1 MKNNMSNPREENK
14 TKYYYYIAAIISLIL
29 AILFV
34 IKFIPQDSVSYLSVI
49 STLFVVFI
57 FVFFGWTLVSAFQEN
72 SPPIVKFF
80 EGVFSN
86 ISSYQ
91 GDQEVHVRV
100 ASDTQIAVKTLF
112 NKFSLLFLA
121 LSILL
126 INLSSNYG
134 YLSIWTLF
142 IIFGFSINKSIKNT
156 STYTDNHFQNSE
168 NLFYE
173 IIGLFLLLLVSFSIP
188 NEPNENVFG
197 KYWHK
202 IIPNFELNSTYAPTD
217 NDVNSFTVVPN
228 MSIYTINQ
236 ARSINFDRF
245 NGDKSSDLQL
255 IRVNDQGSNTTIKNG
270 VLSDD
275 IIRGMLIAN
284 NNQKEA
290 KNISHERGLI
300 EELNN
305 ASYEKQYF
313 YLKNTNDRSNV
324 FWIKNNIT
332 YKEYW
337 PLLMATFISFL
348 AFIFSILKLIIA
360 FDARKQ
366 KKDSKDYAEKILA
379 ILKYAEVACKDKRKK
394 ELLDSI
400 IKSLFNRKIKS
411 LSGISA
417 SENQGLLDDIESN
430 YMKLDL
436 VDDEGLD
443 KDAIL
448 GESLKAI
455 EDEFLPRYDNLSEAY
470 INKNLLPYSKKH
482 RQMIDIDFRDCNES
496 AEHVDKGMHV
506 GDMLDIDPHSRL
518 FIFIYDF
525 IFSVIV
531 IYFVIVLFTHQWLPT
546 EAAVVSS
553 VAGVIMYMNRDWM
566 NNLIAG
572 YIIWRDK
579 LISLGEWIQI
589 PEDNI
594 NGFVVEITQSNFKIA
609 NFGGTEV
616 SLPISDAISKPF
628 HSYKKTKK
636 SGHRIK
642 RRMMINIRSIK
653 EIKIEDITD
662 DDIKDK
668 VTKACN
674 KPVSA
679 LCSNLELFRKY
690 ITEYLIDQP
699 YINNNN
705 FLMVRE
711 LDATEMGV
719 PIEVYAFVE
728 PLLSVYSKDEN
739 HGACIRHYDRVVY
752 EAVQSEIFE
761 HLIRAAR
768 AFKLEQFQTESDS
781 SKEKKQGEKIIN
793 MV

>member
-1 MKNNMSNPREENK
+1 MSNPREENK
-14 TKYYYYIAAIISLIL
+14 TKYYYIAAIISIIF

-34 IKFIPQDSVSYLSVI
+34 YKFITKDNTGVSYYPL
-49 STLFVVFI
+49 TLGVFFI

-100 ASDTQIAVKTLF
+100 ASDTQIWVKTLF

-126 INLSSNYG
+126 INLSSNYW
-134 YLSIWTLF
+134 YLSIWKLF
-142 IIFGFSINKSIKNT
+142 IIFGFSINKSVKNT

-188 NEPNENVFG
+188 NENIFE

-202 IIPNFELNSTYAPTD
+202 IIPNFELNNTYAPTD

-228 MSIYTINQ
+228 MSIYTIDQ

-255 IRVNDQGSNTTIKNG
+255 IRVNDHDSNTTIKNG

-366 KKDSKDYAEKILA
+366 KIDSKDYAEKILA
-379 ILKYAEVACKDKRKK
+379 ILKYAEVACTDKDEKIVLKK
-394 ELLDSI
+394 TKEC
-400 IKSLFNRKIKS
+400 FF
-411 LSGISA
+411 
-417 SENQGLLDDIESN
+417 SENKNLSSKLESDETGLIEAITKDRSDT
-430 YMKLDL
+430 DL
-436 VDDEGLD
+436 REILKVVED
-443 KDAIL
+443 K
-448 GESLKAI
+448 
-455 EDEFLPRYDNLSEAY
+455 FLPRYENLSEAY

-496 AEHVDKGMHV
+496 AEYVDKGMHV

-553 VAGVIMYMNRDWM
+553 VAGVVMYMNRDWM

-653 EIKIEDITD
+653 DIKIEDITD

-761 HLIRAAR
+761 HLIHAAR

-781 SKEKKQGEKIIN
+781 SKEKNRAKKLSIWSS
-793 MV
+793 MTPY

>member
-1 MKNNMSNPREENK
+1 
-14 TKYYYYIAAIISLIL
+14 
-29 AILFV
+29 
-34 IKFIPQDSVSYLSVI
+34 
-49 STLFVVFI
+49 
-57 FVFFGWTLVSAFQEN
+57 
-72 SPPIVKFF
+72 
-80 EGVFSN
+80 
-86 ISSYQ
+86 
-91 GDQEVHVRV
+91 
-100 ASDTQIAVKTLF
+100 
-112 NKFSLLFLA
+112 
-121 LSILL
+121 
-126 INLSSNYG
+126 
-134 YLSIWTLF
+134 
-142 IIFGFSINKSIKNT
+142 
-156 STYTDNHFQNSE
+156 
-168 NLFYE
+168 
-173 IIGLFLLLLVSFSIP
+173 
-188 NEPNENVFG
+188 
-197 KYWHK
+197 
-202 IIPNFELNSTYAPTD
+202 
-217 NDVNSFTVVPN
+217 
-228 MSIYTINQ
+228 
-236 ARSINFDRF
+236 
-245 NGDKSSDLQL
+245 
-255 IRVNDQGSNTTIKNG
+255 
-270 VLSDD
+270 
-275 IIRGMLIAN
+275 
-284 NNQKEA
+284 
-290 KNISHERGLI
+290 
-300 EELNN
+300 
-305 ASYEKQYF
+305 
-313 YLKNTNDRSNV
+313 
-324 FWIKNNIT
+324 
-332 YKEYW
+332 
-337 PLLMATFISFL
+337 
-348 AFIFSILKLIIA
+348 
-360 FDARKQ
+360 
-366 KKDSKDYAEKILA
+366 
-379 ILKYAEVACKDKRKK
+379 
-394 ELLDSI
+394 
-400 IKSLFNRKIKS
+400 
-411 LSGISA
+411 
-417 SENQGLLDDIESN
+417 LLDDIESN

-728 PLLSVYSKDEN
+728 PMLSVYSNNEN

-761 HLIRAAR
+761 HLIHAAR

>member
-1 MKNNMSNPREENK
+1 
-14 TKYYYYIAAIISLIL
+14 
-29 AILFV
+29 
-34 IKFIPQDSVSYLSVI
+34 
-49 STLFVVFI
+49 
-57 FVFFGWTLVSAFQEN
+57 LVS
-72 SPPIVKFF
+72 V
-80 EGVFSN
+80 
-86 ISSYQ
+86 
-91 GDQEVHVRV
+91 
-100 ASDTQIAVKTLF
+100 
-112 NKFSLLFLA
+112 
-121 LSILL
+121 
-126 INLSSNYG
+126 
-134 YLSIWTLF
+134 
-142 IIFGFSINKSIKNT
+142 
-156 STYTDNHFQNSE
+156 
-168 NLFYE
+168 
-173 IIGLFLLLLVSFSIP
+173 SIP
-188 NEPNENVFG
+188 NENIFE

-202 IIPNFELNSTYAPTD
+202 IIPNFELNSTYTPTD

-228 MSIYTINQ
+228 MSIYTIDQ

-255 IRVNDQGSNTTIKNG
+255 IRVNDQDSNTTIKNG

-275 IIRGMLIAN
+275 IIRCMLIAN

-290 KNISHERGLI
+290 KNISYERGLI

-313 YLKNTNDRSNV
+313 YLKNKNDRSNV

-337 PLLMATFISFL
+337 PLLMATFTSFL

-366 KKDSKDYAEKILA
+366 ERDDKDYAEKILA
-379 ILKYAEVACKDKRKK
+379 ILKYAEVAWTNDKVKMNLLEKAKD
-394 ELLDSI
+394 D
-400 IKSLFNRKIKS
+400 LFGKNTT
-411 LSGISA
+411 LSNKLESDK
-417 SENQGLLDDIESN
+417 QGLL
-430 YMKLDL
+430 
-436 VDDEGLD
+436 
-443 KDAIL
+443 
-448 GESLKAI
+448 KAI
-455 EDEFLPRYDNLSEAY
+455 TNPKKFISLEGKGITLKNILKFVEDNFLPRYDNLSEAY
-470 INKNLLPYSKKH
+470 ISKNLLPYSKKH

-496 AEHVDKGMHV
+496 AEYIDKGMHV

-531 IYFVIVLFTHQWLPT
+531 IYFVIVLFTHQWLPA

-653 EIKIEDITD
+653 EIKIKDIEGD
-662 DDIKDK
+662 DFKEK
-668 VTKACN
+668 VTKACK
-674 KPVSA
+674 KPESE
-679 LCSNLELFRKY
+679 LCLNIELFRKY

-711 LDATEMGV
+711 LNATEMGV

-728 PLLSVYSKDEN
+728 PMLSVYSNDEN

-761 HLIRAAR
+761 HLIYAAK

-781 SKEKKQGEKIIN
+781 SKEIY
-793 MV
+793 